1 MDAIGAT
8 SLLSIFFSFELKRG
22 RTFCFSFYFCF
33 LITFAWSPRPSAE
46 FLPASWTAFLA
57 EIRTANKWPVHWHF
71 QCPWA
76 SRYENPNIQF
86 IWSVLDCFMLFQC
99 TIWVCGKRKTVWSQR
114 VEMQLRTWNYSHT
127 TLYISELIFTFDFN
141 FLNIFK
147 RLGATGRLLSLM
159 SGCVSSSFWE
169 GLLVRPCLAHPR
181 LQGRPCIES
190 VHVQTANSACRMLA
204 LLLYLPPM
212 QGLGKRA
219 HETGD
224 IPSDFTCQMP
234 IRVPIG
240 NHAGFLRL
248 SYSALPEFLLAT
260 TNRNIWSYPM
270 WITVLFIKRC
280 VNKVSNVRLIELRL
294 SDKQAH

>member
-181 LQGRPCIES
+181 LQG
-190 VHVQTANSACRMLA
+190 HVFQGRLNPFPPFIRNNIPYSSTYRNVFRYMAVPA
-204 LLLYLPPM
+204 LHYN
-212 QGLGKRA
+212 A
-219 HETGD
+219 FNDTY
-224 IPSDFTCQMP
+224 
-234 IRVPIG
+234 
-240 NHAGFLRL
+240 N
-248 SYSALPEFLLAT
+248 
-260 TNRNIWSYPM
+260 
-270 WITVLFIKRC
+270 
-280 VNKVSNVRLIELRL
+280 
-294 SDKQAH
+294 